1 MLNCGAE
8 GHTLGVCQPQARAA
22 PWGTGRPWGA
32 IRGWS
37 SLHLPCTRSMSFY
50 AVCSPS
56 YQVFCFVLFLRPCF
70 ENVSRGRATP
80 DADAGAGK
88 RSKMRVVAGV
98 DTHVQEA
105 TAATTDPRLSEGQT
119 HKLLQG
125 LYCQWAEWPPGQGV
139 LTADV
144 HVESPQP
151 WLSPQGT

>member
-1 MLNCGAE
+1 MLNYSAE
-8 GHTLGVCQPQARAA
+8 GHTLGVRQPQARAA

-32 IRGWS
+32 ICGLS
-37 SLHLPCTRSMSFY
+37 SPRLPCTRSMRFY

-56 YQVFCFVLFLRPCF
+56 YQVFCFVLFFRTCF

-80 DADAGAGK
+80 GADARAG
-88 RSKMRVVAGV
+88 KMRVVAGV

-105 TAATTDPRLSEGQT
+105 TVATTDPRLSEGQT

-125 LYCQWAEWPPGQGV
+125 LYCHWAEWPPGRGV

-144 HVESPQP
+144 HVEAPQP